1 MKKLEHRLFEGF
13 DAYGCASSGDDFTSL
28 FEQAVYSKAKDLQYK
43 AKAQKKAEELKNV
56 VLTRFREDLKND
68 VYIHDHFTLYD
79 DHIEFED
86 SLMCFD
92 PEKLEILRDVLQAKF
107 KIFAI
112 NHVGMIL
119 YKHSDFDNFNVLKK
133 AWLYFYNY
141 IIKSFTWVFK

>member
-13 DAYGCASSGDDFTSL
+13 DAYGCASSGDDFTSI

-43 AKAQKKAEELKNV
+43 AKAQKKAEKLKNT
-56 VLTRFREDLKND
+56 VLAEFRENLRDD

-86 SLMCFD
+86 SLMCFN
-92 PEKLEILRDVLQAKF
+92 PEKLEILRNALQAKF
-107 KIFAI
+107 KIFTI
-112 NHVGMIL
+112 SHVGMIL

-141 IIKSFTWVFK
+141 IIKSFTWIFK